1 MLEVDAGEDRWF
13 VGTVRAGAADL
24 AVLHLKRQPESFLD
38 VFSPTVAE
46 ERLEGR
52 QKRRVVRDL
61 RLYPGYVF
69 VKFNPHRERWR
80 SFNGTVGCGKLLG
93 ANSDNLPLAL
103 PRGFVEELQGLQAG
117 GLLTAVRADAVVHHF
132 VKDQS
137 VLVRSGSWAGH
148 TGEFSRYRK
157 GSLVLF
163 MTLFS
168 QRVELEFKPHECQP
182 APPKAA

>member
-1 MLEVDAGEDRWF
+1 MDVEVGEDRWF

-24 AVLHLKRQPESFLD
+24 AALHLKRQPDSFLD
-38 VFSPTVAE
+38 VFTPKVAE

-69 VKFNPHRERWR
+69 VKFNPLVHRWR

-93 ANSDNLPLAL
+93 ANSDQLPLAL
-103 PRGFVEELQGLQAG
+103 PKGFVEDLQGLQAG
-117 GLLTAVRADAVVHHF
+117 GLLTAVRADAVVHKYAKGDA
-132 VKDQS
+132 VE
-137 VLVRSGSWAGH
+137 VRSGSWAGH
-148 TGEFSRYRK
+148 QAEFSRYRK